1 MRKLKATENLA
12 LKITAVFV
20 FFFAVIGLGLG
31 LVGIV
36 AGEEMGV
43 YDGDGGWF
51 GTRTCTDALQSHG
64 WRVVHRYVTE
74 GASFGFSIETGA
86 DDYSPR
92 QTNLRFAIRDGLGN
106 TLCTNGVHE
115 VPAYAVTWHYAIDGM
130 NVMRID
136 NPAFDTGGVVIV
148 TEEGKVESKGGVGIV
163 TVELSLPAVLKK
175 GDDFYRLQHL
185 YDLLEGLQKLLPILA
200 FLSAMT
206 LVISFLFLCCAAGH
220 HEGREGITFNPQD
233 RVPFDLYLLL
243 AFWAAC
249 LPCLGAV
256 FVQQNMQSLDN
267 LWFLVVIYALL
278 GGVLALVLL
287 AVLLTTVTRFKAGK
301 WWRNTLV
308 WMVCALCFRMIRACF
323 RTLAAAF
330 RAFRMEWRVLLGT
343 AVFFAL
349 LSILLFESPW
359 EPLCLMLAVGLMLA
373 ALTVCCLFAARLR
386 RILEAGHAMA
396 EGELDHKVDTD
407 RLYGELKRHGE
418 DLNSIADGLNIA
430 VEQRMKSERMKTELI
445 TNVSHDIKTPLTS
458 IINYVDLLK
467 KEPLEGKAREYAD
480 TLERHANRLKKL
492 TEDLVEASKAAT
504 GNIRAELIPM
514 NLCELVNQAVGEYS
528 ERLQKSRIEPVVAL
542 PDSPRYIL
550 ADGRL
555 IWRVIENLLSNAA
568 KYAQPG
574 TRLYIALLEKHGR
587 ITLEIK
593 NISRDRL
600 NIHADELMERFVRA
614 DSSRHTEGSGLG
626 LNIAKSLAELQGGK
640 MAIEID
646 GDLFKV
652 TLTFDRLDD
661 QLDFL
666 DEGM

>member
-1 MRKLKATENLA
+1 MRKSKATENLA

-20 FFFAVIGLGLG
+20 FFFAVIGLGLS
-31 LVGIV
+31 LTGIV
-36 AGEEMGV
+36 AGKEIGI
-43 YDGDGGWF
+43 YDGGEMGWF
-51 GTRTCTDALQSHG
+51 GTSTCISSLHRHG
-64 WRVVHRYVTE
+64 WTVVHRYVTE
-74 GASFGFSIETGA
+74 GAAFGFGIETGS
-86 DDYSPR
+86 DPYSP
-92 QTNLRFAIRDGLGN
+92 QETNLRFTIRDSTGN
-106 TLCTNGVHE
+106 ILSTNGSHE
-115 VPAYAVTWHYAIDGM
+115 GPGYTVTWYYAIDGQ
-130 NVMRID
+130 NVMRVD
-136 NPAFDTGGVVIV
+136 HPVVYGEDEKTYV
-148 TEEGKVESKGGVGIV
+148 TDSLLSVD
-163 TVELSLPAVLKK
+163 LSLPETLRK
-175 GDDFYRLQHL
+175 GDDLYRLWDV
-185 YDLLEGLQKLLPILA
+185 YNLLNRLRNMLPVVA
-200 FLSAMT
+200 FLCAMI
-206 LVISFLFLCCAAGH
+206 LVVSFIFLCCAAGH

-233 RVPFDLYLLL
+233 RVPYDLYLFL

-249 LPCLGAV
+249 LPCFGAV
-256 FVQQNMQSLDN
+256 FVQQSMGSLDN
-267 LWFLVVIYALL
+267 LWFLVVIFSLL
-278 GGVLALVLL
+278 GGIAALLLL

-301 WWRNTLV
+301 WWRNTMI
-308 WMVCALCFRMIRACF
+308 WKICAFVFRMIRACF
-323 RTLAAAF
+323 RCIAAAYC
-330 RAFRMEWRVLLGT
+330 AFRMEWRVLLLTTG
-343 AVFFAL
+343 FFGS
-349 LSILLFESPW
+349 LSLLLFW
-359 EPLCLMLAVGLMLA
+359 GTQEPVFLMMALGLILA
-373 ALTVCCLFAARLR
+373 AITICCLFASRLR
-386 RILEAGHAMA
+386 ILNDGGHAMA
-396 EGELDHKVDTD
+396 AGQLDHKIDTEK
-407 RLYGELKRHGE
+407 LFGELRQHGE

-504 GNIRAELIPM
+504 GNIKAELIPM

-528 ERLQKSRIEPVVAL
+528 ERLQQSRIEPVVAL
-542 PDSPRYIL
+542 PESPSYIL

-574 TRLYIALLEKHGR
+574 TRLYIALLEKHGQV
-587 ITLEIK
+587 TLEMK

-626 LNIAKSLAELQGGK
+626 LNIARSLAELQGGR

-652 TLTFDRLDD
+652 TLTFDLLDD

-666 DEGM
+666 DHIL